1 MAALNLEALV
11 LLGVSARNSGANVN
25 GLRLGNQVAAK
36 REFGIVPSMRHPSPG
51 YPRTYPPVTVQSVD
65 VDTRK
70 DGGAGRS
77 PRHAGVPCSVL
88 ASQPATLSG
97 GRKPTAATLWRLLET
112 TRLATVGEDFAGCD
126 TGLRNLAT
134 R

>member
-1 MAALNLEALV
+1 MAARNLQSLV
-11 LLGVSARNSGANVN
+11 LLGVSARKSGANVN
-25 GLRLGNQVAAK
+25 GLRLGSQVAAS
-36 REFGIVPSMRHPSPG
+36 RELGIVPSMRHPSPG
-51 YPRTYPPVTVQSVD
+51 SPRTYPPVTVQSVD

-77 PRHAGVPCSVL
+77 PRHAGVPCSVP
-88 ASQPATLSG
+88 ASKPRTLSG
-97 GRKPTAATLWRLLET
+97 GRKPTIATLWRLFET
-112 TRLATVGEDFAGCD
+112 AQLATVGEDFAGCD